1 MMRFVYLSS
10 PEFSNNDLSSLH
22 DKKEV
27 AQAEKLDVDQLVDDS
42 NDLIEV
48 ASDRIDELPAKFQDA
63 LHDNIV
69 QYFLTSADRYD
80 TDSEIGLDAA
90 EFASYGADMLVRLN
104 QIIDKYA
111 PTEEQLNAREEQ
123 RKAAEE
129 SAEAAEAVSEIKIE
143 DLNFNPDNLKTPEG
157 IQTELKKL
165 DAQSEQFRTTVSTLS
180 GAAGDFQTSYTEFEA
195 SKQEWSVFLRGGSS
209 MFGFEISKD
218 PETTRL
224 EGMLETLK
232 ADVNGKIADLRTQKD
247 ELAGYGA
254 QINQSGDAL
263 RTFVAEQRE
272 DALSELDSHG
282 DSAEGAER
290 KNEQQYQSLESQ
302 RGDLVERQDEMA
314 AYMDSLYEQAEVADE
329 AEEQIAVNAEQLED
343 FDGQISGAIE
353 TLDKALSGD
362 LPDAQR
368 KELEAKRDELL
379 AYSDMITG
387 GLSALDMATTDTDA
401 NKDDVEGMLADA
413 ESGMLDLNTYL
424 FGVVMPAFGA
434 LDAAKEALGKAKLS
448 YGTQREQAEAQYAEK
463 LEAIGSIDAS
473 VAESVLG
480 NNLANEQ
487 VLGALEQQ
495 KIFLDSVSIDRPT
508 LWTATGGLLLNKV
521 GEGIS
526 LIGSAVLEPIGDW
539 MMEITEGIP
548 VINTG
553 ATVVAN
559 IPIGLVA
566 GVLEGCGELVQGVN
580 MIIDSPIRTLEGMGA
595 LIGRDPMTNEWSL
608 STAGTSWKEMGKA
621 LLAWDDF
628 AEGDIGKGIGK
639 VGLNLLLT
647 ATGAGAA
654 IKGSAKAATVF
665 TVARGAGS
673 GVMRAGLV
681 ATGAGIRVFAVEFSS
696 GLANL
701 PGEAVSGVS
710 RAIKAVPKMRGLL
723 TKEAATSAL
732 VKARE
737 TGAAARQWASEAATG
752 KGLSRAAKQ
761 EMRLGAEK
769 AKYAEAYGEFST
781 RVEEIMSADAK
792 LTRGE
797 AIAKLYKTAPELV
810 EQGLR
815 YEKVAGKLA
824 KLREAKTS
832 AATSEVKRAQAKV
845 DDLMDKVS
853 RLNME
858 ELRRQ
863 LEAAKAELK
872 VAQAREVVA
881 QIEAGVIKGFENY
894 KGIRDLGKQAGL
906 TMEEQLRLT
915 KSFLE
920 HSGAKIDDLIDLEK
934 TVGPLTSVEVS
945 GAMDDLTRVG
955 GVDDV
960 IARID
965 EAKNIGQLD
974 DIVAGISSPVEREL
988 LRSLSADLKSM
999 VATSLDDAEKVVI
1012 FKESMRYLSDYK
1024 AAMREGS
1031 MGSAVSVQDVF
1042 DLIRG
1047 NQRRLAHQTIVDRKF
1062 FTGSDHG
1069 VTHILEANMAM
1080 ADKIFADMGT
1090 KITPQQKILI
1100 RQAILDHD
1108 MGYTISALDDAR
1120 GGQYFGMTKDHP
1132 LYSTVWVESHK
1143 AEYVKYFGEEGYE
1156 IIRDAILDHSN
1167 AKKLDLTASGGQ
1179 LVQNIVAGVDC
1190 LGTTADIKMM
1200 KLFREPEMMAK
1211 LMQLKELADE
1221 FNKAVPAD
1229 VARIRASMKSV
1240 HEGMLAY
1247 VERSDFPAP
1256 LKDSYRRALTQ
1267 NFDPMHPE
1275 FAFKRDFGSH
1285 SAGFEGLSV
1294 GDDGAIIVDMSVN
1307 ENFSLVRDMFANGD
1321 DVSTSALAK
1330 AMDDYGLD
1338 VSKSPTA
1345 TVTRDGVTE
1354 TVAYSQAKFAEDLAR
1369 VERGEITT
1377 LSIETPRAKFNFG
1390 RNAEKGREVAT
1401 VLRRERAISDAIR
1414 TLENPEAT
1422 VIQIEEAID
1431 RLSERDWTAY
1441 TLDGRPAAEVLTE
1454 VENKMLA
1461 GQTTEASLLLRRL
1474 RFEGV
1479 KI

>member
-1 MMRFVYLSS
+1 MRFVYLSS
-10 PEFSNNDLSSLH
+10 PEFSNNDLASLH

-27 AQAEKLDVDQLVDDS
+27 AQAEKLGVDQLASDS
-42 NDLIEV
+42 NDLIED
-48 ASDRIDELPAKFQDA
+48 ASDRLSELPSEFQDA

-123 RKAAEE
+123 RKAAEA

-157 IQTELKKL
+157 IQEELKKL

-195 SKQEWSVFLRGGSS
+195 SKQEWSVFLRGGGS

-218 PETTRL
+218 PETSRL

-232 ADVNGKIADLRTQKD
+232 ADVNGKIEDLRGQKD
-247 ELAGYGA
+247 EIAGYGA

-263 RTFVAEQRE
+263 RTFVAGQRE

-282 DSAEGAER
+282 DSAAGAEK
-290 KNEQQYQSLESQ
+290 KNEQQYEALESQ
-302 RGDLVERQDEMA
+302 RSDLANRQDQMA
-314 AYMDSLYEQAEVADE
+314 EYMDSLYQQADAAEE

-343 FDGQISGAIE
+343 FDGQIFGAIE

-387 GLSALDMATTDTDA
+387 GLSALDMATADTDA

-448 YGTQREQAEAQYAEK
+448 YGTQREQAEAQYADK
-463 LEAIGSIDAS
+463 LEAIANIDAS

-487 VLGALEQQ
+487 ILGSLEQQ
-495 KIFLDSVSIDRPT
+495 KIFLDSISIDRPT

-521 GEGIS
+521 GEGLS
-526 LIGSAVLEPIGDW
+526 LLGSAVLEPIGDW
-539 MMEITEGIP
+539 MMEVTEGIP
-548 VINTG
+548 IINTG
-553 ATVVAN
+553 ATVIAN

-595 LIGRDPMTNEWSL
+595 LLGRDPMTNEWSL
-608 STAGTSWKEMGKA
+608 STAGTSWKELGKA
-621 LLAWDDF
+621 LLAWEDF

-673 GVMRAGLV
+673 GVVRAG
-681 ATGAGIRVFAVEFSS
+681 AMAAGAGIRVFAVEFSS
-696 GLANL
+696 GLARM
-701 PGEAVSGVS
+701 PGEAASGVA

-723 TKEAATSAL
+723 TREAAASAL

-737 TGAAARQWASEAATG
+737 TGAAMRELAKG
-752 KGLSRAAKQ
+752 KGLSSAAKK

-769 AKYAEAYGEFST
+769 AKYAEAYSEFTT
-781 RVEEIMSADAK
+781 RLADIMAADKA

-815 YEKVAGKLA
+815 YEKAAGKLA
-824 KLREAKTS
+824 KLREAKAS
-832 AATSEVKRAQAKV
+832 AATSEVNRAQAKV

-858 ELRRQ
+858 ELRPQ

-881 QIEAGVIKGFENY
+881 QIEVGVIKGFENY

-920 HSGAKIDDLIDLEK
+920 HSGATIDDLIDLER
-934 TVGPLTSVEVS
+934 TVGSLTSVEVS
-945 GAMDDLTRVG
+945 GAMDDLIRAG

-960 IARID
+960 IARLD

-1012 FKESMRYLSDYK
+1012 LKESMRYLSDYK
-1024 AAMREGS
+1024 AAMREVG
-1031 MGSAVSVQDVF
+1031 MGSVTSVQDVF

-1080 ADKIFADMGT
+1080 ADKIFADMGA

-1143 AEYVKYFGEEGYE
+1143 AEYVKYFGEEGYA

-1221 FNKAVPAD
+1221 LWKSGSAANEG
-1229 VARIRASMKSV
+1229 IRASMKSV
-1240 HEGMLAY
+1240 HEGMLSY
-1247 VERSDFPAP
+1247 VERSDFSAS
-1256 LKDSYRRALTQ
+1256 LKDSYRRALKN
-1267 NFDPMHPE
+1267 NFDPMRPE

-1294 GDDGAIIVDMSVN
+1294 GDDGVITVNMSVN
-1307 ENFSLVRDMFANGD
+1307 ENFSLVRDMFAKGD
-1321 DVSTSALAK
+1321 EISTSALAK

-1338 VSKSPTA
+1338 VSKSPAA

-1354 TVAYSQAKFAEDLAR
+1354 TGVYSQAKFAEDLAR
-1369 VERGEITT
+1369 VERGELKILT
-1377 LSIETPRAKFNFG
+1377 IETPRAKFNFG
-1390 RNAEKGREVAT
+1390 KNTEKGRELGIVI
-1401 VLRRERAISDAIR
+1401 RRERAMSDAIR
-1414 TLENPEAT
+1414 TLEKPDATTTQVSEA
-1422 VIQIEEAID
+1422 VD
-1431 RLSERDWTAY
+1431 RLSEHDFAGY
-1441 TLDGRPAAEVLTE
+1441 TLDGRLATDVLTE
-1454 VENKMLA
+1454 VDNYLLA
-1461 GQTTEASLLLRRL
+1461 GKPTKASALLRRL

-1479 KI
+1479 KKT

>member
-1 MMRFVYLSS
+1 MMRFVYLNS

-42 NDLIEV
+42 NDLIES
-48 ASDRIDELPAKFQDA
+48 ASDRIEELPNEFQDA

-80 TDSEIGLDAA
+80 ADSEIGLDAT
-90 EFASYGADMLVRLN
+90 EFVLYSADMLVRLN

-111 PTEEQLNAREEQ
+111 PTEEQLEAREEQ

-129 SAEAAEAVSEIKIE
+129 SAEAAEAVSDVKIE
-143 DLNFNPDNLKTPEG
+143 DINFDPNNLKTPEG
-157 IQTELKKL
+157 IQEELKKL

-180 GAAGDFQTSYTEFEA
+180 GAAGDFQTSYSKFEEG
-195 SKQEWSVFLRGGSS
+195 KKDWSVFLRGGGSI
-209 MFGFEISKD
+209 FGFEISED
-218 PETTRL
+218 PETSRL

-232 ADVNGKIADLRTQKD
+232 ADVNGKIDGLRTQKD
-247 ELAGYGA
+247 ELSGYGA

-263 RTFVAEQRE
+263 RTTVAGERE
-272 DALSELDSHG
+272 AALHELDSHE
-282 DSAEGAER
+282 DSAEGAEK
-290 KNEQQYQSLESQ
+290 KNEQQYETLESQ
-302 RGDLVERQDEMA
+302 RSDLIERQDQMA
-314 AYMDSLYEQAEVADE
+314 EYRDSLYEQAEAADE
-329 AEEQIAVNAEQLED
+329 AEEQITVNAEQLED
-343 FDGQISGAIE
+343 FDGQISGAID
-353 TLDKALSGD
+353 TLNKALSGD

-379 AYSDMITG
+379 GHRDVVAG

-434 LDAAKEALGKAKLS
+434 LDSAKEALGKAKLS
-448 YGTQREQAEAQYAEK
+448 YGTQREQAEAQYASK
-463 LEAIGSIDAS
+463 LEAISNIDAV

-480 NNLANEQ
+480 NNLANQQ
-487 VLGALEQQ
+487 VLGSLEQQ
-495 KIFLDSVSIDRPT
+495 KVFLDSISIDRPT
-508 LWTATGGLLLNKV
+508 LWTATGGILLNKV
-521 GEGIS
+521 GEGLS

-539 MMEITEGIP
+539 MMEVTEGIP
-548 VINTG
+548 VINTA

-566 GVLEGCGELVQGVN
+566 GVLEGCGELVQGIN

-595 LIGRDPMTNEWSL
+595 LLGRDPMTNEWSW

-621 LLAWDDF
+621 LLAVDDF
-628 AEGDIGKGIGK
+628 AEGGIGKGIGK
-639 VGLNLLLT
+639 VGFNLILT

-665 TVARGAGS
+665 TVTRGAGS

-681 ATGAGIRVFAVEFSS
+681 ATGAGARVFVAEFAS
-696 GLANL
+696 GLAKM
-701 PGEAVSGVS
+701 PGEAISGVS
-710 RAIKAVPKMRGLL
+710 QAIKAVPKMRGLL
-723 TKEAATSAL
+723 T
-732 VKARE
+732 RE
-737 TGAAARQWASEAATG
+737 GLSGAAG
-752 KGLSRAAKQ
+752 K
-761 EMRLGAEK
+761 EMRLGAGK
-769 AKYAEAYGEFST
+769 AKYAEAYGEFTT
-781 RVEEIMSADAK
+781 RLDDIMAGDKA

-797 AIAKLYKTAPELV
+797 AIAELYKTAPELV

-824 KLREAKTS
+824 KLREAKVE
-832 AATSEVKRAQAKV
+832 AATSEVQKAQATV

-853 RLNME
+853 RLNMK
-858 ELRRQ
+858 ELRPQ
-863 LEAAKAELK
+863 FEVAKAKLK

-881 QIEAGVIKGFENY
+881 QIEAGVVKGFENY

-906 TMEEQLRLT
+906 TMEEQLQLA

-945 GAMDDLTRVG
+945 GAMDDLTKVG
-955 GVDDV
+955 GVDEVLTRLD
-960 IARID
+960 D
-965 EAKNIGQLD
+965 AKSLGQLD

-988 LRSLSADLKSM
+988 LQSLSADLKGM
-999 VATSLDDAEKVVI
+999 AATSLDDAEKVVI
-1012 FKESMRYLSDYK
+1012 FKESMRYLTDYK
-1024 AAMREGS
+1024 AAMREGG
-1031 MGSAVSVQDVF
+1031 MGSVTSVQDVF

-1080 ADKIFADMGT
+1080 ADMIFADMGA
-1090 KITPQQKILI
+1090 KITPHQRILI

-1108 MGYTISALDDAR
+1108 MGYTISALEDAR
-1120 GGQYFGMTKDHP
+1120 GGQYFGMTRDHP
-1132 LYSTVWVESHK
+1132 LYSTVWAESHK
-1143 AEYVKYFGEEGYE
+1143 AEYVKYFGEEGYA

-1221 FNKAVPAD
+1221 FKFATPAAKD
-1229 VARIRASMKSV
+1229 GIRASMEGV
-1240 HEGMLAY
+1240 HERMLAY

-1256 LKDSYRRALTQ
+1256 LKDSYRRALKN

-1294 GDDGAIIVDMSVN
+1294 GDDGAITVDMSVN

-1321 DVSTSALAK
+1321 DVSTGALAK

-1338 VSKSPTA
+1338 VSKSPMA
-1345 TVTRDGVTE
+1345 TVTKDGVKE
-1354 TVAYSQAKFAEDLAR
+1354 TVTYSQAQFAEDLAK

-1390 RNAEKGREVAT
+1390 KNAEKGRGLSA
-1401 VLRRERAISDAIR
+1401 VLRRERAMSDAIR
-1414 TLENPEAT
+1414 TLENPEAAAT
-1422 VIQIEEAID
+1422 EATQAID
-1431 RLSERDWTAY
+1431 RLSERDWTGY
-1441 TLDGRPAAEVLTE
+1441 TLDGRQATDVLTE
-1454 VENKMLA
+1454 VDNYLIK
-1461 GQTTEASLLLRRL
+1461 GQPTEASALLRRL